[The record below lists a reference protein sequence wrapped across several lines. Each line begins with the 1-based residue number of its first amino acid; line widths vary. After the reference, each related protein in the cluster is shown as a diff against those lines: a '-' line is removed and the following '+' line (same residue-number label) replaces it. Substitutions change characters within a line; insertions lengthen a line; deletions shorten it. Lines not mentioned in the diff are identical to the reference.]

1 MLLTREL
8 LQTVAGIAQRA
19 GAEIMEVYQRTSTP
33 DVISKADDSP
43 LTEADLRANAVI
55 VSALAELAPQIPL
68 ISEES
73 AEVPFAERKN
83 WQRFWLVDPLD
94 GTREFLS
101 RNGEFTVNIALVE
114 NGEPVLG
121 VVYVPVT
128 GISYLGLIARN
139 QSAGNGAWKCLPDNV
154 WQEIRCSSLPPA
166 AKWSSTTLR
175 VIASRR
181 HHEGPL
187 ADLLA
192 NLSRHF
198 ADLQMSS
205 MGSSLKMCLLA
216 EGKADV
222 YPRLAPT
229 SEWDTAA
236 AHAVLKAAGG
246 DIFDLS
252 LKTLENNQ
260 KAGMLNPY
268 FLASADISAPWV
280 SLLHELNNN
289 TGQ

>member
-8 LQTVAGIAQRA
+8 LQTVGEIAQRA
-19 GAEIMEVYQRTSTP
+19 GTEIMEVYKRDSQP
-33 DVISKADDSP
+33 EIINKADDSP

-55 VSALAELAPQIPL
+55 VSALADLTPQIPI

-73 AEVPFAERKN
+73 AEVPFAQRKN
-83 WQRFWLVDPLD
+83 WHRLWLVDPLD

-101 RNGEFTVNIALVE
+101 GNGEFTVNIALVE
-114 NGEPVLG
+114 NGVPVLG

-128 GISYLGLIARN
+128 GVSYLGLAAAGP
-139 QSAGNGAWKCLPDNV
+139 SAENGAWKCSADND
-154 WQEIRCSSLPPA
+154 WQAIHCRRLPPSS
-166 AKWSSTTLR
+166 KWSATTLR

-181 HHEGPL
+181 HHEAPL
-187 ADLLA
+187 TGLLTR
-192 NLSRHF
+192 LSLHF

-216 EGKADV
+216 EGQADF

-236 AHAVLKAAGG
+236 AHALLRAAGG
-246 DIFDLS
+246 EIFDQS
-252 LKTLENNQ
+252 LKTLKYNQ

-268 FLASADISAPWV
+268 FMASADISASWV
-280 SLLHELNNN
+280 SLLHELNKP
-289 TGQ
+289 GQ

>member
-8 LQTVAGIAQRA
+8 LQTVGGIAKRA
-19 GAEIMEVYQRTSTP
+19 GAEIMEVYQRTSAP
-33 DVISKADDSP
+33 DVISKADESP

-55 VSALAELAPQIPL
+55 VSALAELAPQIPI

-83 WQRFWLVDPLD
+83 WQCFWLVDPLD

-101 RNGEFTVNIALVE
+101 GNGEFTVNIALVE
-114 NGEPVLG
+114 NGAPVLG
-121 VVYVPVT
+121 VVHVPVT
-128 GISYLGLIARN
+128 GISYLGLKADAN
-139 QSAGNGAWKCLPDNV
+139 ADNGAWKCLSDKT
-154 WQEIRCSSLPPA
+154 WQEIQCRSLPPA
-166 AKWSSTTLR
+166 SKWSSTTLR

-187 ADLLA
+187 RDLLA
-192 NLSRHF
+192 KLSLHF

-205 MGSSLKMCLLA
+205 LGSSLKMCLLA
-216 EGKADV
+216 EGKADF

-252 LKTLENNQ
+252 LKTLEYNQ

-268 FLASADISAPWV
+268 FLASADVSAPWV